1 MVTRLAA
8 ATGLAGGF
16 TIGYE
21 ADLAGAPTRSH
32 LALAAKIRGRLDA
45 GRARGG
51 DRGLK
56 RDRGG
61 VNTTPLLFGP
71 ATRKFVDTGIRH
83 QYANSS

>member
-1 MVTRLAA
+1 MTRLAA

-45 GRARGG
+45 GRARAAG
-51 DRGLK
+51 
-56 RDRGG
+56 
-61 VNTTPLLFGP
+61 T
-71 ATRKFVDTGIRH
+71 A
-83 QYANSS
+83 A